1 MSFRMEKY
9 NPQKHDPQKVAEII
23 YAADVE
29 LNSYVL
35 GEKKEAVQTIIKLL
49 EMGNNYFASPYL
61 ECALYQDKLVGIVVS
76 STVKDKLKLD
86 RSSGMAF
93 LKAFG
98 LWTFLKR
105 FPTMIKMDKI
115 VNSNLDDD
123 GFFIH
128 FLSVDLPY
136 QNQGIGTK
144 IIENILKKHEKL
156 YVDVNIN
163 NMQGKNFYEKM
174 GFKVQS
180 KNLIKIKNKE
190 IGTYSLRTKE

>member
-9 NPQKHDPQKVAEII
+9 NPKKHDPQKVAEII

-105 FPTMIKMDKI
+105 FPTMI
-115 VNSNLDDD
+115 
-123 GFFIH
+123 
-128 FLSVDLPY
+128 
-136 QNQGIGTK
+136 
-144 IIENILKKHEKL
+144 ENILKKHEKL